1 MPNTRCMTDD
11 DNRRSQISLVE
22 INGHHLLP
30 FGVLRYRC
38 FQQHIAELC
47 VMFDLRSVHW
57 PGLPGNPGLVDT
69 KPQDHRGHVCVYE
82 LVTTCCVPLFVRRSC
97 CGRIAV
103 SQRAVPPLPVFVR
116 RGCCGRIAVSQRAVP
131 PLPVFVRRGCCGQ
144 IAVSQRAD
152 PPLPVFVRRGCCGR
166 IAVSQH
172 APPRLLRTHVRT
184 NCFTRARLFS
194 HTVLSDITLCYTIYI
209 SIYL

>member
-47 VMFDLRSVHW
+47 VIFDLSSVRW

-69 KPQDHRGHVCVYE
+69 KPQDHMGACVC
-82 LVTTCCVPLFVRRSC
+82 LRACDNMLRSPIC
-97 CGRIAV
+97 P
-103 SQRAVPPLPVFVR
+103 QK
-116 RGCCGRIAVSQRAVP
+116 
-131 PLPVFVRRGCCGQ
+131 
-144 IAVSQRAD
+144 
-152 PPLPVFVRRGCCGR
+152 
-166 IAVSQH
+166 
-172 APPRLLRTHVRT
+172 LLRT
-184 NCFTRARLFS
+184 NCGL
-194 HTVLSDITLCYTIYI
+194 LE
-209 SIYL
+209 